1 MEAGTTTTTGRLRL
15 PISSLRSLDRRT
27 SLTNNSP
34 TTTTTT
40 TTSTTETGETE
51 GGGATTEE
59 PNSEELGL
67 LERRGSASDINLGI
81 NRARAPSLAAI
92 QERIAARTNSNNN
105 NNNNNTMTTE
115 LVLSTIQPKPEDQ
128 HQPTVTEIHPLQHS
142 WTLYFD
148 TRLTTKRS
156 STSGGGGTTG
166 GQAYEAG
173 LQPIGTFKSVEQF
186 CGFFNWTVLP
196 SQMEM
201 NSSVQ
206 IFKSHIKP
214 MWEDPANSKGGKWTI
229 TIKSSSNL
237 ALLDK
242 LWTYLVLGLV
252 GEQVENAHHSKGEEE
267 DHFVCGA
274 IVATRP
280 RGNRIQIWVKEK
292 DNVDKINGLG
302 KRLINLLEINE
313 HSGVSVDF
321 SGHTGGTH
329 GSSRFI
335 SIQPVAGSG
344 GAGGGT
350 PQGSRTHNGA
360 GIGMMRPI
368 IDGMMIGGMG
378 SEKGMG
384 TGGGGGVGS
393 LMRRATSA
401 QVSQS
406 GLGSNPRSNP
416 TSSIGG
422 PIPNSFGGGIL
433 AGSGFRSSTIP
444 NPTNNLNNGR
454 TSQLS
459 SNDTPIQNGVW
470 RPSPTG
476 GSSSTT
482 LNRPPG
488 INPNPIAQT
497 GMMANFINAN
507 RRPQSAMTLPTLGS
521 FNSINNNNPVHLN
534 PGLGARS
541 RQPSPAPSAGHPTA
555 NHSDTG
561 GTSNGSRN
569 PSPAPH
575 NPIGMGILSGS

>member
-1 MEAGTTTTTGRLRL
+1 MGTRSAAAHSKHKEMEAGTTTTTGRLRL

-34 TTTTTT
+34 TTTT

-67 LERRGSASDINLGI
+67 LERRGSASDIN
-81 NRARAPSLAAI
+81 
-92 QERIAARTNSNNN
+92 
-105 NNNNNTMTTE
+105 

-292 DNVDKINGLG
+292 DNGNDL
-302 KRLINLLEINE
+302 LTLEINE

-321 SGHTGGTH
+321 SYST
-329 GSSRFI
+329 SRRR
-335 SIQPVAGSG
+335 SRR
-344 GAGGGT
+344 GT

-401 QVSQS
+401 EVSQS
-406 GLGSNPRSNP
+406 GLGNNLVQTLRRRSGAP
-416 TSSIGG
+416 FR
-422 PIPNSFGGGIL
+422 NSFGVRFL
-433 AGSGFRSSTIP
+433 TP
-444 NPTNNLNNGR
+444 PTTSINGR

-488 INPNPIAQT
+488 INHNPIAQT

-541 RQPSPAPSAGHPTA
+541 RQPSPAPSAGNPTA
-555 NHSDTG
+555 NNSDAA
-561 GTSNGSRN
+561 GTSTGSRN

>member
-34 TTTTTT
+34 TTTT

-92 QERIAARTNSNNN
+92 QERIAARTNSNN

-321 SGHTGGTH
+321 S
-329 GSSRFI
+329 
-335 SIQPVAGSG
+335 
-344 GAGGGT
+344 
-350 PQGSRTHNGA
+350 
-360 GIGMMRPI
+360 
-368 IDGMMIGGMG
+368 
-378 SEKGMG
+378 
-384 TGGGGGVGS
+384 
-393 LMRRATSA
+393 
-401 QVSQS
+401 
-406 GLGSNPRSNP
+406 
-416 TSSIGG
+416 
-422 PIPNSFGGGIL
+422 
-433 AGSGFRSSTIP
+433 
-444 NPTNNLNNGR
+444 
-454 TSQLS
+454 
-459 SNDTPIQNGVW
+459 
-470 RPSPTG
+470 
-476 GSSSTT
+476 
-482 LNRPPG
+482 
-488 INPNPIAQT
+488 
-497 GMMANFINAN
+497 
-507 RRPQSAMTLPTLGS
+507 
-521 FNSINNNNPVHLN
+521 
-534 PGLGARS
+534 
-541 RQPSPAPSAGHPTA
+541 
-555 NHSDTG
+555 
-561 GTSNGSRN
+561 
-569 PSPAPH
+569 
-575 NPIGMGILSGS
+575 